1 MKMSL
6 YKKNAYNFFTNK
18 KNAYKTLFR
27 IYLNG
32 PGYFYIK
39 IQTLFYSRFLF

>member
-1 MKMSL
+1 MHTKKMHIIFL
-6 YKKNAYNFFTNK
+6 QII